1 MSLERINRIRSHEKF
16 VELDGILITKPQN
29 VIYIL
34 GFKVESDVV
43 IFIPREDKKYNDE
56 KIWVFF
62 NALEYD
68 QARKFIDEDKSLSFI
83 EIKQIPSGKPNFIYK
98 TINKLELNS
107 VGFEDDYISVKRY
120 NEWNEKYKIDK
131 FVESSEI
138 INGARIIKTDKE
150 IEAIRRAGEIGDL
163 GFKTIFDGIEEGKT
177 EYELVAEAEYA
188 MRKAGSEGIP
198 FDTIVASGE
207 NSAYPHAKTTNKK
220 VQDGDII
227 IVDIGARF
235 GGYCSDM
242 TRTFIFGKE
251 KESKEKAKLINLVND
266 AQQYGLDN
274 IKAGVK
280 CCDID
285 KIVREFFINKNK
297 EWGARFLHS
306 LGHGVGID
314 IHETPYLS
322 PLSQELL
329 EENMVVTVE
338 PGLYIPGQ
346 GLGGARTEDQ
356 ILITKDSFIP
366 FTHSKK
372 IYY

>member
-16 VELDGILITKPQN
+16 VELELDGILITKPEN

-34 GFKVESDVV
+34 GFKIESDVV
-43 IFIPREDKKYNDE
+43 IFINDE
-56 KIWVFF
+56 KLWVFL

-68 QARKFIDEDKSLSFI
+68 QARKFIDEDKSLSNII
-83 EIKQIPSGKPNFIYK
+83 EIKQIPSGKTNFIYK

-107 VGFEDDYISVKRY
+107 VGFEDDYISIKRY

-163 GFKTIFDGIEEGKT
+163 GFKTIFGGIEEGKT
-177 EYELVAEAEYA
+177 EYELVAEAEYV

-235 GGYCSDM
+235 NGYCSDM

-251 KESKEKAKLINLVND
+251 KESKEKAKLINLVNE
-266 AQQYGLDN
+266 AQQYALDN

-280 CCDID
+280 CCDLD
-285 KIVREFFINKNK
+285 KIVREFFIHKNK

-314 IHETPYLS
+314 IHESPYLS

-338 PGLYIPGQ
+338 PGLYIPG
-346 GLGGARTEDQ
+346 LGGARTEDQ
-356 ILITKDSFIP
+356 IMITKDSFIP

-372 IYY
+372 ISY

>member
-16 VELDGILITKPQN
+16 VELDGILITKPEN
-29 VIYIL
+29 IVYIL

-43 IFIPREDKKYNDE
+43 IFIPREDKNYNDE

-68 QARKFIDEDKSLSFI
+68 QARKFIDEDKSLSNII
-83 EIKQIPSGKPNFIYK
+83 ETKQIPSGKSNFIYK

-107 VGFEDDYISVKRY
+107 VGFEDDYISIKRY
-120 NEWNEKYKIDK
+120 NEWNEKFNIHK
-131 FVESSEI
+131 FVGSSEI
-138 INGARIIKTDKE
+138 INCARIIKTDKE
-150 IEAIRRAGEIGDL
+150 IEAIRRAGELGDF
-163 GFKTIFDGIEEGKT
+163 GFKTIFDDIEEGKT
-177 EYELVAEAEYA
+177 ENELVAEAEYV

-198 FDTIVASGE
+198 FDTVVASGE
-207 NSAYPHAKTTNKK
+207 NSAYPHAKTSDKK

-227 IVDIGARF
+227 IVDIGARIN
-235 GGYCSDM
+235 GYCSDM
-242 TRTFIFGKE
+242 TRTFIFG

-266 AQQYGLDN
+266 AQQYALNN

-280 CCDID
+280 CVDID

-314 IHETPYLS
+314 IHENPYLS
-322 PLSQELL
+322 PLSQDVL

-338 PGLYIPGQ
+338 PGLYIP

-356 ILITKDSFIP
+356 ILITKDSFIS

-372 IYY
+372 RYY

>member
-16 VELDGILITKPQN
+16 AELDGILITKPEN

-43 IFIPREDKKYNDE
+43 IFINDE
-56 KIWVFF
+56 KIWVFL
-62 NALEYD
+62 NALVYD
-68 QARKFIDEDKSLSFI
+68 QARKFIDEDKSLSNII
-83 EIKQIPSGKPNFIYK
+83 EIKQIPRDPNFIYE

-120 NEWNEKYKIDK
+120 NDWNEKYKIDK
-131 FVESSEI
+131 FIGISEI
-138 INGARIIKTDKE
+138 INSARVRKTKKE
-150 IEAIRRAGEIGDL
+150 IEAIQRAGEIGDL

-177 EYELVAEAEYA
+177 EYELVAEAEYV

-242 TRTFIFGKE
+242 TRTFIFGKG
-251 KESKEKAKLINLVND
+251 SKEKAKLINLVND

-280 CCDID
+280 CSDID

-297 EWGARFLHS
+297 EWGARFIHS

-314 IHETPYLS
+314 IHEYPYLS
-322 PLSQELL
+322 PLSQDVL

-338 PGLYIPGQ
+338 PGLYIPGS

-366 FTHSKK
+366 FTNSKK

>member
-16 VELDGILITKPQN
+16 VELGLDGILITKPEN
-29 VIYIL
+29 VLYIL

-43 IFIPREDKKYNDE
+43 IFIPREDNKRNDE
-56 KIWVFF
+56 KILVFF
-62 NALEYD
+62 NELEYD
-68 QARKFIDEDKSLSFI
+68 QARKFIEEDKSLSNII
-83 EIKQIPSGKPNFIYK
+83 EITQIPREPNFIYE

-131 FVESSEI
+131 FVGSSEI
-138 INGARIIKTDKE
+138 INGARKIKTDKE

-177 EYELVAEAEYA
+177 EYELVAEAEYV

-242 TRTFIFGKE
+242 TRTFIFGKI
-251 KESKEKAKLINLVND
+251 SKEKVKLINLVND

-280 CCDID
+280 CSDID

-314 IHETPYLS
+314 IHENPYLS
-322 PLSQELL
+322 PLSQDVL

-338 PGLYIPGQ
+338 PGLYVNP

-356 ILITKDSFIP
+356 ILITKNSYIP

-372 IYY
+372 MYY